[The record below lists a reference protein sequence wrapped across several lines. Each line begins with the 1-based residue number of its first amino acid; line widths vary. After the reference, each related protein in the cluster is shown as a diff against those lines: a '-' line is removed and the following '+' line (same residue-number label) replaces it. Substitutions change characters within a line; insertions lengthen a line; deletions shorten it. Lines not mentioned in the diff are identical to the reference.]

1 MSLNNNKYIKSHK
14 EYPLTKVIIPAH
26 LQEKDKKQ
34 KIIEINKGKIVD
46 VNKEKEKE
54 RIYNFLDYFNIIDK

>member
-34 KIIEINKGKIVD
+34 KIIEINKENIVD
-46 VNKEKEKE
+46 INKEKEKE
-54 RIYNFLDYFNIIDK
+54 RINNFLDYFNIIDK